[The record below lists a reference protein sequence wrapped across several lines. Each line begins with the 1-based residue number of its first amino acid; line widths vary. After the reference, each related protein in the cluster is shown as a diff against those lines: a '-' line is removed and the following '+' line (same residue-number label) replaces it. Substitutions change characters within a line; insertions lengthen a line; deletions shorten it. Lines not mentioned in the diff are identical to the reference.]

1 MYMYNTCD
9 QILAEKSVYMC
20 IMYMYMILYGMYYTR
35 LYTTTENKLAICTI

>member
-1 MYMYNTCD
+1 MYYTCD

-20 IMYMYMILYGMYYTR
+20 IMYMYMILYGTCMYYTR